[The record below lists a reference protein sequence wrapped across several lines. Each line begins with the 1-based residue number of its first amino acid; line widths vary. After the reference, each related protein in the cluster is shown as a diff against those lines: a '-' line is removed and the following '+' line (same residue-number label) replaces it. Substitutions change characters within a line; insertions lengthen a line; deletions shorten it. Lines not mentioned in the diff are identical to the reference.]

1 MSRRDDSRQTFP
13 SPDTTP
19 YHRLSAIINSIRAD
33 VDAGT
38 VVFNPSFE
46 EHPRIMQNVD
56 FRYDATTPEPVSLS
70 RYLQQKV
77 WLLGFRSG
85 QKNTKVWVTDPWD
98 AAYLAS
104 TVALLR
110 QEAAILDAQGFIS
123 LDEAEDFASAGKLL
137 LTQHGPQP
145 PKPASP
151 PAAPTVAQARPEFDV
166 FISHSTADK
175 PYVSLW

>member
-19 YHRLSAIINSIRAD
+19 YHRLPAIINSIRAD

-110 QEAAILDAQGFIS
+110 QEAAILDPR
-123 LDEAEDFASAGKLL
+123 AS
-137 LTQHGPQP
+137 
-145 PKPASP
+145 S
-151 PAAPTVAQARPEFDV
+151 V
-166 FISHSTADK
+166 
-175 PYVSLW
+175 